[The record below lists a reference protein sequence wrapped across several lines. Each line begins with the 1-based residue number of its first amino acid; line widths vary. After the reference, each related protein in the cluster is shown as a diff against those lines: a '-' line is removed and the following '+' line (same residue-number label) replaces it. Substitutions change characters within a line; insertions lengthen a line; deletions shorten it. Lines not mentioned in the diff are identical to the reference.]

1 MSNLSVEERVANAIN
16 WIDGLSKTRVKQGE
30 GELGD
35 SKSGYC
41 CLGYGCM
48 RNKIPYDPR
57 EEYSQ
62 EFQKS
67 VGLKTYAGEFTDVH
81 NLGDIDD
88 WGDPVEVDSLVE
100 LNDDHKLSF
109 KEISEI
115 IKQEADNLFIGKVAQ
130 GIKRHYKN
138 LEKK

>member
-1 MSNLSVEERVANAIN
+1 MEKLSVEQRVENAIR
-16 WIDGLSKTRVKQGE
+16 WIDGLKKTRVKQGQ

-48 RNKIPYDPR
+48 RNKVPYDPR
-57 EEYSQ
+57 EEYSN

-67 VGLKTYAGEFTDVH
+67 VGLKTYAGEFSDVYT
-81 NLGDIDD
+81 LGGIDD
-88 WGDPVEVDSLVE
+88 WGDPIEADSLAE

-109 KEISEI
+109 KEISGI
-115 IKQEADNLFIGKVAQ
+115 IISQADLLFIGEVAK